1 MHEHVDVVIIGAGF
15 AGLTAARELTQRGR
29 SVVVLEGRD
38 RRGGRTWTDHRL
50 GEDIELGGTWVHN
63 LQPYVWSELTRY
75 GLATVSSPPPERFLV
90 ASGDGVD
97 EIGLDEGLELLD
109 AGLGHIVAGAREL
122 MPQPFEPL
130 ATGQA
135 VIEVDRLS
143 VADRLAT
150 LDGDP
155 RCVAITEAF
164 AATGFQAPADEVGVA
179 HVIRLAAL
187 CAWDTALDLEAAATY
202 RIAGGTRALVDHI
215 AADTTADIRLDTTV
229 VAVDEAD
236 GRVLV
241 TTAAG
246 DVVTASAVIVTVPI
260 NALPAITF
268 TPELPDAQSAVVDAG
283 QASRGIKVW
292 ARVKGDVRPFL
303 GFAPPSLSPLNIA
316 QYEFSVDGDSL
327 VVAFGSDHTAISVD
341 DREAVETALR
351 RWLPDAEV
359 LEVAGHD
366 WTGDEFSRETWANL
380 RPGQLTDGIPAF
392 GDLSG
397 RVLFAGSDYS
407 GAWLGYIDGAIE
419 TGMRTARAILSR
431 T

>member
-1 MHEHVDVVIIGAGF
+1 MHERVDVVVIGAGF
-15 AGLTAARELTQRGR
+15 AGLTAARELTQRGL
-29 SVVVLEGRD
+29 SVTVLEGRD
-38 RRGGRTWTDHRL
+38 RLGGRTWTDHRL

-63 LQPYVWSELTRY
+63 LQPHVWSELTRY
-75 GLATVSSPPPERFLV
+75 GVGTVSSPAPERFLV
-90 ASGDGVD
+90 AGAGGVD

-109 AGLGHIVAGAREL
+109 AGLGHIVDGARDL

-130 ATGQA
+130 AMGQA
-135 VIEVDRLS
+135 VIDVDKLS

-150 LDGDP
+150 LDAGP

-164 AATGFQAPADEVGVA
+164 VATGFQAPADEVSVA
-179 HVIRLAAL
+179 HVTRLAAL

-202 RIAGGTRALVDHI
+202 RIAGGTRALIDHI
-215 AADTTADIRLDTTV
+215 VADTTADVRLATTV
-229 VAVDEAD
+229 VSVEESD
-236 GRVLV
+236 GGVSV
-241 TTAAG
+241 TTTSGA
-246 DVVTASAVIVTVPI
+246 VVTASAVIVTVPI

-268 TPELPDAQSAVVDAG
+268 TPELPDAQRAVRDAR

-303 GFAPPSLSPLNIA
+303 GFAPPSLSPLNIG
-316 QYEFSVDGDSL
+316 QLEFSVDGDSL

-351 RWLPDAEV
+351 RWLPDVEV
-359 LEVAGHD
+359 LEVTGHD
-366 WTGDEFSRETWANL
+366 WTADEFSRETWANL
-380 RPGQLTDGIPAF
+380 RPGQLTEGIPAF

-397 RVLFAGSDYS
+397 PVIFAGSDYS

-419 TGMRTARAILSR
+419 TGMRAARAILSR
-431 T
+431 P